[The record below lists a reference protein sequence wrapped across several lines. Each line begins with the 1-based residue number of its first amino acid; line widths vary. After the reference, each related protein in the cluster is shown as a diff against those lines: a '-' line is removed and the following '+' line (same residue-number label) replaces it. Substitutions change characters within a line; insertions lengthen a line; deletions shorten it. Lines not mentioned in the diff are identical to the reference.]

1 MHGFVYHALTSLPS
15 LLLCFPHQARYAND
29 QERLQAETAKLYQQA
44 GVNPLAGCLPSLA
57 TLPVF
62 IGLYRAL
69 TNAASDGLLT
79 DGFFWIPS
87 LGGPSSMGDNASGR
101 GLGWL
106 FPLVDGA
113 PPIGWHDAA
122 SYLVLPVLLVVS
134 QFASQKI
141 MQPNQSTDPSQASAN
156 AILKF
161 LPFMIG
167 WFSLN
172 VPSGLTLYWLVNN
185 VLTTAQTVY
194 LRQGVATAGAAA
206 GAASSSGMGGKPLP
220 PNPPRTMAERKSAE
234 VAASRA
240 VIDVEVMEGSSRSA
254 SGDAAERPGARFAQ
268 LKAAEA
274 SRGKS
279 VKGPP
284 RRPGGSAP
292 NVQWAKEPESDVKAS
307 EESQQ

>member
-1 MHGFVYHALTSLPS
+1 
-15 LLLCFPHQARYAND
+15 
-29 QERLQAETAKLYQQA
+29 LYQEA
-44 GVNPLAGCLPSLA
+44 GVNPLAGCLPTLA

-106 FPLVDGA
+106 FPLIDGA
-113 PPIGWHDAA
+113 PPIGWHDAVA
-122 SYLVLPVLLVVS
+122 YLVLPVLLVVS

-141 MQPNQSTDPSQASAN
+141 MQPNQNQDPSQASAN

-161 LPFMIG
+161 LPFMVG

-172 VPSGLTLYWLVNN
+172 VPSGLTLYWIVNN

-194 LRQGVATAGAAA
+194 LRNAVASAAATAAAA
-206 GAASSSGMGGKPLP
+206 PAPPAPNMYAPKTQLP
-220 PNPPRTMAERKSAE
+220 PNPPQMSADSRAATPVNAE
-234 VAASRA
+234 VRHAASERA
-240 VIDVEVMEGSSRSA
+240 LERAFACSALARRALTRVRPAPQIVGGSGGDSA
-254 SGDAAERPGARFAQ
+254 RPGARFAA

-274 SRGKS
+274 AKTKGGKQKRQAQGNAPKS
-279 VKGPP
+279 VNWAE
-284 RRPGGSAP
+284 GGDS
-292 NVQWAKEPESDVKAS
+292 KEE
-307 EESQQ
+307 